1 MRTLSVLFILAF
13 LSSCKHESDNTDNTI
28 IIGDSNRNYTIIK
41 PDPPILVTESHP
53 DSLDLNSDGIF
64 EITFIISPIP
74 TVTGIGSK
82 TEIKIKNKLQIRLS
96 GVNSPDTLGI
106 KTVLKGDSV
115 WSDLDQQMPGID
127 PFTILIQSYACY
139 SYFHCVGWGNFRN
152 TSGKYLGYRIEQKFG
167 WIKVDSFTA
176 ALTIKEYTVLD

>member
-64 EITFIISPIP
+64 EITFIISPIRTSTAEP
-74 TVTGIGSK
+74 GSK
-82 TEIKIKNKLQIRLS
+82 TEIYTKNNLQILLSRLHYEDA
-96 GVNSPDTLGI
+96 DTLSA
-106 KTVLKGDSV
+106 KTVLNKDIY
-115 WSDLDQQMPGID
+115 WSDSTSYGT
-127 PFTILIQSYACY
+127 FTLLSYACY
-139 SYFHCVGWGNFRN
+139 TYTHCLGSGNFKN
-152 TSGKYLGYRIEQKFG
+152 VYGKYIGFKLDNKFG